1 MHQWVPL
8 SVLASVLLLE
18 LASVPPLVQQ
28 SARVLEQRLS
38 QASGRPFSALVHCC
52 ACTVS
57 PASASALDSAAAAA
71 PIRWDTGV
79 RGTGVGSIV
88 NAHVQLL
95 AVCGR
100 DEQIGRGERA
110 PNLME
115 VF

>member
-1 MHQWVPL
+1 MLVVRNTFQWGLPTLRTAIICSAAGAKVSIL
-8 SVLASVLLLE
+8 SVDHVST
-18 LASVPPLVQQ
+18 Q
-28 SARVLEQRLS
+28 S
-38 QASGRPFSALVHCC
+38 CC

-57 PASASALDSAAAAA
+57 PASAASLDSAAAAA

-79 RGTGVGSIV
+79 RGTAGVGSIV

-115 VF
+115 VY